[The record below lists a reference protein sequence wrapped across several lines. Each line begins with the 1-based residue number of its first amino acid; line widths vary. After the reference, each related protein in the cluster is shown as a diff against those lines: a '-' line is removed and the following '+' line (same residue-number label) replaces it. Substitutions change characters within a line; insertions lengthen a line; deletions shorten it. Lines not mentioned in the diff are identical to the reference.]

1 MSSRHET
8 IVPFTRK
15 GGVLQQLVLH
25 RGDALPFRFI
35 PFRHLSIAR
44 LSAAQFINPRA
55 ALQPTPQIRP
65 NSRIP

>member
-35 PFRHLSIAR
+35 PFRHLSIA
-44 LSAAQFINPRA
+44 
-55 ALQPTPQIRP
+55 
-65 NSRIP
+65 